1 MTKNYNKTYWNKIFF
16 LDNIFLRIL
25 EYNRHKIYQIFLK
38 EINFTTNKKLL
49 DVGTTPVFDGINN
62 YLLNKFKNR
71 KNITSLSNLDCS
83 SLKKFFVNINFV
95 KADARQMNFRDNYFD
110 IVYSNA
116 VLEHVGSHNNQLK
129 FIKECFRVS
138 KKIIFIATPNKYY
151 PIEFHTKIPLLHFL
165 QSKIYRKI
173 LKFLGLDFFSKEK
186 NLNLLSIKDLK
197 DICFKLNIKN
207 YKIIKHKFLFLTS
220 NFILII
226 KK

>member
-165 QSKIYRKI
+165 PSKIYRKI